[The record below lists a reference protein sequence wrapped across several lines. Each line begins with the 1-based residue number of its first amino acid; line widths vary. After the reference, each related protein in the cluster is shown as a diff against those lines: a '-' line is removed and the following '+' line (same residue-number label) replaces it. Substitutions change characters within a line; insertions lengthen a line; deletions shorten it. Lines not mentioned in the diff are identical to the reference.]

1 MGWSCPGYTLRI
13 AKYPPPA
20 GPAEAGGTWPLVG
33 RDEELALVARRLGGG
48 AVASVVI
55 AGGAGVGKSRMLGA
69 ATDEARAGGASV
81 VPPVLATRAAASI
94 PFGAFADLVPDSVA
108 SLTGP
113 ALLRAVSSSLRRRRG
128 RGGRQ
133 PLLVIDD
140 AHLLDAA
147 SAALVL
153 NLAAAGDAAMVIAA
167 VRSGEPCPDAIT
179 ALWKDRGAL
188 RLDLQPLSPAEV
200 TRLLAAALP
209 GGMVTARLARWVAEH
224 SGGNPLYCR
233 ELVLAGLAAGNIGQA
248 GGVWRRT
255 GSPVLSQRLAELL
268 HERVGVLSAAERE
281 ALELV
286 VLAEPADLGL
296 LERLTGPAPL
306 AALER
311 RRLIAVDGTAP
322 PRVRLGHPLY
332 GDVIRQDLGEVRRRQ
347 LGTVLADALEEH
359 SDPGPRSLLRVAAW
373 RLEAGTARPG
383 LLTRAAYAAS
393 MLSDQQL
400 AVRLASEALRLGG
413 GADAGLALARAEVR
427 RNHLAAAEEALAPWE
442 GRAGPQDQA
451 KEYITER
458 VPLVRWGLSRPPDAD
473 ALLGRARNWYPT
485 ASWRQYLQGW
495 AVLLAEDAGQL
506 EEAARLGQD
515 LLAQAGLE
523 PETQLLAA
531 FPSSVALLFT
541 GRTGQARQVVD
552 DSFSLA
558 RRLGPELREYAWAV
572 LAMWVGVRLETGHD
586 ADAVEPLAR
595 QAYRYA
601 LDYDDEELLGLSGI
615 VVGRIALCQ
624 GALGAARQHLAEAA
638 VHLTDC
644 DPRQQHGV
652 GLAMLAQTEA
662 LCGDAATARAALARA
677 EADYPVL
684 QATHWL
690 SRREYARARIWLAA
704 AEGDLAAAQHAALT
718 AASQCGQ
725 FLLTEITFCHDA
737 LRLGHPAPAIAG
749 RLAELASRTDAE
761 LPHAM
766 AAHAQAA
773 AASDPA
779 ALEATAARFAAAGAL
794 LLAAEAQADAARTYA
809 GRGHTANARHAT
821 VRAHQLT
828 AACPG
833 ARTPLLQAPPAPGL
847 TAREQ
852 QVAQLAAHGLTS
864 DQIAQRLVISVR
876 TAESHLYHAF
886 RKLGVHTRDELHAL
900 LTADPNPTQVATP
913 PR

>member
-1 MGWSCPGYTLRI
+1 M
-13 AKYPPPA
+13 
-20 GPAEAGGTWPLVG
+20 
-33 RDEELALVARRLGGG
+33 VARRLGGG

-55 AGGAGVGKSRMLGA
+55 AGGAGVGKSRLLGA
-69 ATDEARAGGASV
+69 AADAARAGGVAV

-94 PFGAFADLVPDSVA
+94 PFGALADLVPDSTA

-113 ALLRAVSSSLRRRRG
+113 ALLRAVSASLRRRG
-128 RGGRQ
+128 RGGRP
-133 PLLVIDD
+133 PLLVVDD

-153 NLAAAGDAAMVIAA
+153 NLAATGDAAMIIVT

-188 RLDLQPLSPAEV
+188 RLDLQPLSPADV

-209 GGMVTARLARWVAEH
+209 GGMVTAWLAQWVAGH

-233 ELVLAGLAAGNIGQA
+233 ELVLAGLASGSISQTD
-248 GGVWRRT
+248 GVWRQA
-255 GSPVLSQRLAELL
+255 GPPVLSPRLAELL
-268 HERVGVLSAAERE
+268 HERVGVLSAAERN

-306 AALER
+306 AALEQ

-332 GDVIRQDLGEVRRRQ
+332 GDVVRQDLGQVRRRQ

-359 SDPGPRSLLRVAAW
+359 GDPGPRSLLRVASW
-373 RLEAGTARPG
+373 RLDAGTARPG

-393 MLSDQQL
+393 TLSDQQL

-442 GRAGPQDQA
+442 GRAGPEAQA

-473 ALLGRARNWYPT
+473 ALLARARTWHPT
-485 ASWRQYLQGW
+485 STWRQFLQGW
-495 AVLLAEDAGQL
+495 TVLLAEDAGQL

-515 LLAQAGLE
+515 LLRQPGLE
-523 PETQLLAA
+523 PDTRLLAA
-531 FPSSVALLFT
+531 FPTSVALLFT

-552 DSFSLA
+552 GCFQLA
-558 RRLGPELREYAWAV
+558 RRLGPKLREYAWAV

-586 ADAVEPLAR
+586 ADAVEPLAQ
-595 QAYRYA
+595 QAHRYA
-601 LDYDDEELLGLSGI
+601 LDHDDEELLGLSAI
-615 VVGRIALCQ
+615 VLGRIALCQ
-624 GALGAARQHLAEAA
+624 GALAAARQHLAEAA
-638 VHLTDC
+638 VHLADC

-662 LCGDAATARAALARA
+662 LCGAAAAAQAALARA
-677 EADYPVL
+677 AGDFPWL
-684 QATHWL
+684 QASHWL

-704 AEGDLAAAQHAALT
+704 ADGDLAAGQQLALAA
-718 AASQCGQ
+718 ARDSGQ

-737 LRLGHPAPAIAG
+737 LRLGHPATAIAG
-749 RLAELASRTDAE
+749 RLAELAARTDAE

-766 AAHAQAA
+766 AAHAHAA
-773 AASDPA
+773 AASNPA
-779 ALEATAARFAAAGAL
+779 ALEAAAARFAAAGAL
-794 LLAAEAQADAARTYA
+794 LLAAEAQAAAARTYT
-809 GRGHTANARHAT
+809 GQGHTANARYAT
-821 VRAHQLT
+821 ARARQLA

-852 QVAQLAAHGLTS
+852 QVARLAAHGLTS

-886 RKLGVHTRDELHAL
+886 RKLGVHTRDELQAL
-900 LTADPNPTQVATP
+900 LADGTHGTRPAGSTQAP
-913 PR
+913 

>member
-1 MGWSCPGYTLRI
+1 
-13 AKYPPPA
+13 
-20 GPAEAGGTWPLVG
+20 VG
-33 RDEELALVARRLGGG
+33 RDEELALVAGRLGGG

-55 AGGAGVGKSRMLGA
+55 VGGAGVGKSRLLEA
-69 ATDEARAGGASV
+69 AADAARAGGAAV

-113 ALLRAVSSSLRRRRG
+113 ALLRAVSSSLRRRGHNG
-128 RGGRQ
+128 RP

-140 AHLLDAA
+140 AHVLDAA

-153 NLAAAGDAAMVIAA
+153 SLAAAGDAAMVIAA
-167 VRSGEPCPDAIT
+167 VRSGEPCPDAVT

-188 RLDLQPLSPAEV
+188 RLDLQPLSAADV
-200 TRLLAAALP
+200 TRLLEAALP
-209 GGMVTARLARWVAEH
+209 GGMVTSRLARWAADH
-224 SGGNPLYCR
+224 SAGNPLYCR
-233 ELVLAGLAAGNIGQA
+233 ELVLAGLAAGSIGQA

-255 GSPVLSQRLAELL
+255 GPPVLSQRLAELL

-286 VLAEPADLGL
+286 VLAEPAELSL

-306 AALER
+306 AALEQ

-332 GDVIRQDLGEVRRRQ
+332 GDVIRQDLGQVRRRQ
-347 LGTVLADALEEH
+347 LAAVLADALEERG
-359 SDPGPRSLLRVAAW
+359 DPGPRSLLRVAAW
-373 RLEAGTARPG
+373 RLDAGTARPG

-400 AVRLASEALRLGG
+400 AARLASEALWLGG
-413 GADAGLALARAEVR
+413 WADAGLALARAEVR

-442 GRAGPQDQA
+442 GRAGSQDQA

-458 VPLVRWGLSRPPDAD
+458 VPLLRWGLSRPPDAD
-473 ALLGRARNWYPT
+473 ALLARARAWYPAT
-485 ASWRQYLQGW
+485 SWRQHLQGW

-506 EEAARLGQD
+506 DQAARLGQD
-515 LLAQAGLE
+515 LLAQPGLE
-523 PETQLLAA
+523 PDTRLLAA
-531 FPSSVALLFT
+531 FPTSVALLFT

-552 DSFSLA
+552 SCFPLA
-558 RRLGPELREYAWAV
+558 RRLGPGLREYAWAV
-572 LAMWVGVRLETGHD
+572 LAMWVGARLESSHD
-586 ADAVEPLAR
+586 AGVVEPLAR
-595 QAYRYA
+595 QAHRYA
-601 LDYDDEELLGLSGI
+601 LDHDDEELLGLSAI
-615 VVGRIALCQ
+615 VLGRIALCQ
-624 GALGAARQHLAEAA
+624 GALGTARQHLAEAS

-662 LCGDAATARAALARA
+662 LRGDAAAAQAALARA
-677 EADYPVL
+677 AADYPVL

-704 AEGDLAAAQHAALT
+704 AEGDLATAQHAALA
-718 AASQCGQ
+718 AASECGQ

-737 LRLGHPAPAIAG
+737 LRLGHPATAIAA
-749 RLAELASRTDAE
+749 RLGELADRTDAE

-773 AASDPA
+773 AASNPA
-779 ALEATAARFAAAGAL
+779 ALEAAAARFAAAGAF
-794 LLAAEAQADAARTYA
+794 LLAAEAQATAARTYT
-809 GRGHTANARHAT
+809 GQGHTKNARHAT
-821 VRAHQLT
+821 ARAHQFA

-833 ARTPLLQAPPAPGL
+833 AHTPLLQAPTAPGL

-864 DQIAQRLVISVR
+864 DQIAQRLVISAR

-886 RKLGVHTRDELHAL
+886 RKLGVHTRNELQVL
-900 LTADPNPTQVATP
+900 LADGTSAAHPASSAQAP
-913 PR
+913 

>member
-1 MGWSCPGYTLRI
+1 
-13 AKYPPPA
+13 
-20 GPAEAGGTWPLVG
+20 VG
-33 RDEELALVARRLGGG
+33 RDEELALVGRRLGGG

-55 AGGAGVGKSRMLGA
+55 AGGAGVGKSRLLGVA
-69 ATDEARAGGASV
+69 ADAARAGGVAV

-94 PFGAFADLVPDSVA
+94 PFGAFADLVPDDVA

-113 ALLRAVSSSLRRRRG
+113 ALLRTVSSSIRGRRG
-128 RGGRQ
+128 RGGR
-133 PLLVIDD
+133 PSLLVIDD

-153 NLAAAGDAAMVIAA
+153 SLAATSDAAMVIVT

-188 RLDLQPLSPAEV
+188 RLDLQPLSAADV

-209 GGMVTARLARWVAEH
+209 GGMVTARLAQWVAGR

-233 ELVLAGLAAGNIGQA
+233 ELVLAGLAAGSIGQA
-248 GGVWRRT
+248 DGLWRQT
-255 GSPVLSQRLAELL
+255 GPPVLGQRLSELL
-268 HERVGVLSAAERE
+268 HERVGVLSAAERQ

-286 VLAEPADLGL
+286 VLAEPAELGL

-306 AALER
+306 AALEQ
-311 RRLIAVDGTAP
+311 RRLIAVHGTAP

-347 LGTVLADALEEH
+347 LGTVLADALEERG
-359 SDPGPRSLLRVAAW
+359 DPGPRSLLRVATW
-373 RLEAGTARPG
+373 RLDAGTARPG
-383 LLTRAAYAAS
+383 LLTKAAYAAS

-400 AVRLASEALRLGG
+400 AVRLAAEALRLGG

-427 RNHLAAAEEALAPWE
+427 RNRLGAAEEALAPWE
-442 GRAGPQDQA
+442 DRAGPESQA

-458 VPLVRWGLSRPPDAD
+458 VPLVRWGLSRPADAD
-473 ALLGRARNWYPT
+473 ALLGRAGSWYPT

-515 LLAQAGLE
+515 LLHQPALE
-523 PETQLLAA
+523 PDTRLLAA
-531 FPSSVALLFT
+531 FPTSVALLFT

-552 DSFSLA
+552 GCFQLA
-558 RRLGPELREYAWAV
+558 RRLGPKLREYAWAV
-572 LAMWVGVRLETGHD
+572 LAMWVGVRLETGQD
-586 ADAVEPLAR
+586 AGVVEPLAQ
-595 QAYRYA
+595 QAHRYA
-601 LDYDDEELLGLSGI
+601 LDHDDEELLGLAGI
-615 VVGRIALCQ
+615 VLGRIALCQ
-624 GALGAARQHLAEAA
+624 GALGMARRRLSEAATYLAE
-638 VHLTDC
+638 C

-662 LCGDAATARAALARA
+662 LCGNAAAARAALDRA
-677 EADYPVL
+677 GADFPWL
-684 QATHWL
+684 QASHWL
-690 SRREYARARIWLAA
+690 SRREYARARVWLAA
-704 AEGDLAAAQHAALT
+704 AEGDLAAAQRAAL
-718 AASQCGQ
+718 AAAGDCGQ

-737 LRLGHPAPAIAG
+737 LRLGHPAPALAR

-773 AASDPA
+773 AAGDPA
-779 ALEATAARFAAAGAL
+779 ALDAVAGRFAAAGAF
-794 LLAAEAQADAARTYA
+794 LLAAEAQATAAHTYA
-809 GRGHTANARHAT
+809 GQGHTAAARHAT
-821 VRAHQLT
+821 ARAHQFA

-833 ARTPLLQAPPAPGL
+833 ASTPLLQAPPAPGL

-852 QVAQLAAHGLTS
+852 QVAQLAAQGLTS

-886 RKLGVHTRDELHAL
+886 RKLGAHHRDELPAL
-900 LTADPNPTQVATP
+900 LTGGAHGTTP
-913 PR
+913 AGSAQTP

>member
-1 MGWSCPGYTLRI
+1 M
-13 AKYPPPA
+13 
-20 GPAEAGGTWPLVG
+20 G
-33 RDEELALVARRLGGG
+33 RDEELALVARRLGSG
-48 AVASVVI
+48 AAASVVI
-55 AGGAGVGKSRMLGA
+55 AGGAGVGKSRLLEA
-69 ATDEARAGGASV
+69 AADAARAGGAAV

-94 PFGAFADLVPDSVA
+94 PFGALADLVPDSTA
-108 SLTGP
+108 ALAGP
-113 ALLRAVSSSLRRRRG
+113 ALMRAVSSSLRGRG
-128 RGGRQ
+128 RGGRP

-153 NLAAAGDAAMVIAA
+153 SLVTAGDAAMVIAA
-167 VRSGEPCPDAIT
+167 VRSGEACPDAVT

-188 RLDLQPLSPAEV
+188 RLDLQPLSSADV
-200 TRLLAAALP
+200 TRLLAVALP
-209 GGMVTARLARWVAEH
+209 GGMVTARLAQWVAGH

-233 ELVLAGLAAGNIGQA
+233 ELVLAGLAAGSIGQV
-248 GGVWRRT
+248 GGVWRQT
-255 GSPVLSQRLAELL
+255 GPPVLSPRLAELL
-268 HERVGVLSAAERE
+268 RERVGVLSAPERE
-281 ALELV
+281 GLELV
-286 VLAEPADLGL
+286 VLAEPAELGL

-306 AALER
+306 AALEQ
-311 RRLIAVDGTAP
+311 RRLIVVDAAA

-332 GDVIRQDLGEVRRRQ
+332 GDVIRQDLGQVRRRQ
-347 LGTVLADALEEH
+347 LGMVLADAFEEH
-359 SDPGPRSLLRVAAW
+359 ADPGPRSLLRVAAW
-373 RLEAGTARPG
+373 RLDAGTARPG
-383 LLTRAAYAAS
+383 LLTKAAYAAS
-393 MLSDQQL
+393 VLSDQQL

-442 GRAGPQDQA
+442 GRAGSQAQA

-458 VPLVRWGLSRPPDAD
+458 VPLVRWGLSHPADAD
-473 ALLGRARNWYPT
+473 ALLSRARTWHPT

-506 EEAARLGQD
+506 DEAVRLGQD
-515 LLAQAGLE
+515 LLGQPGLE
-523 PETQLLAA
+523 PDTHLLAA
-531 FPSSVALLFT
+531 FPTSVALLFT

-552 DSFSLA
+552 GCFQLA

-572 LAMWVGVRLETGHD
+572 LAMWVGVRLETGRD
-586 ADAVEPLAR
+586 AGLVEPLAQ

-601 LDYDDEELLGLSGI
+601 LDHDDEELLGLSAI
-615 VVGRIALCQ
+615 VLGRIALCQ
-624 GALGAARQHLAEAA
+624 GALASARQSLAEAA

-662 LCGDAATARAALARA
+662 LRGDASAARAALARA
-677 EADYPVL
+677 TADYPML

-690 SRREYARARIWLAA
+690 PRREYARARIWLAA
-704 AEGDLAAAQHAALT
+704 AEGDLAAAQHTALA

-749 RLAELASRTDAE
+749 RLTALAARTDAE
-761 LPHAM
+761 LPHTM
-766 AAHAQAA
+766 AAHAAA
-773 AASDPA
+773 AADGDPA
-779 ALEATAARFAAAGAL
+779 ALETAAGRFAAAGAF
-794 LLAAEAQADAARTYA
+794 LLAAETQATAARVYA
-809 GRGHTANARHAT
+809 GQGHTANARHANA
-821 VRAHQLT
+821 RARQLA

-833 ARTPLLQAPPAPGL
+833 ARTPLLQAPAASAL
-847 TAREQ
+847 TPREQ

-864 DQIAQRLVISVR
+864 DQIAQQLVISVR

-886 RKLGVHTRDELHAL
+886 HKLGVHTRNELQTL
-900 LTADPNPTQVATP
+900 LADRTHGTHPPVP
-913 PR
+913 PRRRKPAPTRELR

>member
-1 MGWSCPGYTLRI
+1 
-13 AKYPPPA
+13 
-20 GPAEAGGTWPLVG
+20 VG

-48 AVASVVI
+48 AVASVVVV
-55 AGGAGVGKSRMLGA
+55 GGAGVGKSRLLQA
-69 ATDEARAGGASV
+69 AADAARAGGV
-81 VPPVLATRAAASI
+81 VVVAPVLATRAAASI
-94 PFGAFADLVPDSVA
+94 PFGAFADLVPDSTA
-108 SLTGP
+108 ALTGP
-113 ALLRAVSSSLRRRRG
+113 ALLRAVSSSLRHSG
-128 RGGRQ
+128 HDGHP

-153 NLAAAGDAAMVIAA
+153 NLAATGDAAMMIVA

-200 TRLLAAALP
+200 TRLLEAALP
-209 GGMVTARLARWVAEH
+209 GGMVTTRLAQQVAGH

-233 ELVLAGLAAGNIGQA
+233 ELVLAGLAAGSIGQA
-248 GGVWRRT
+248 GGLWRQT
-255 GSPVLSQRLAELL
+255 GPPVLSQRLAELL
-268 HERVGVLSAAERE
+268 HERMGVLSAVERE

-286 VLAEPADLGL
+286 VLAEPAELGL
-296 LERLTGPAPL
+296 LERLTGPVPL
-306 AALER
+306 AALEQ

-332 GDVIRQDLGEVRRRQ
+332 GDVIRQDMGEVRRRQ
-347 LGTVLADALEEH
+347 LGTVLADALEERG
-359 SDPGPRSLLRVAAW
+359 DPGPRSLLRAATW

-383 LLTRAAYAAS
+383 LLTRAAVAAS
-393 MLSDQQL
+393 TLSDQQL
-400 AVRLASEALRLGG
+400 AVQLASEALRLGG

-442 GRAGPQDQA
+442 GRAGSQDQA

-473 ALLGRARNWYPT
+473 ALLGRARAWHPT
-485 ASWRQYLQGW
+485 ATWRQYLQGW

-515 LLAQAGLE
+515 LLGQPGLE
-523 PETQLLAA
+523 PDTRLLAA
-531 FPSSVALLFT
+531 FPTSVALLFT
-541 GRTGQARQVVD
+541 GHSAQARQVVD
-552 DSFSLA
+552 ACFQLA

-572 LAMWVGVRLETGHD
+572 LAMWVGVRLETGRD
-586 ADAVEPLAR
+586 AGVVEPLAR

-601 LDYDDEELLGLSGI
+601 LDHDDEELLGLSAI
-615 VVGRIALCQ
+615 VLGRIALCQ

-662 LCGDAATARAALARA
+662 LCGNPAAAQAALARA
-677 EADYPVL
+677 AADYPVL

-690 SRREYARARIWLAA
+690 SRREYTRARIWLAA
-704 AEGDLAAAQHAALT
+704 AEGDPAAAQHAAL
-718 AASQCGQ
+718 AAADDNGQ

-749 RLAELASRTDAE
+749 RLAKLAGRTDAE

-779 ALEATAARFAAAGAL
+779 ALEAVAERFAAAGAF
-794 LLAAEAQADAARTYA
+794 LLAAEAQAAAARTYA
-809 GRGHTANARHAT
+809 GHGHTANARRAT
-821 VRAHQLT
+821 ARAHQLA

-833 ARTPLLQAPPAPGL
+833 ARTPLLQAPPVPGL

-852 QVAQLAAHGLTS
+852 QVARLAAQGLTS

-876 TAESHLYHAF
+876 TAESHLYHVF
-886 RKLGVHTRDELHAL
+886 RKLGVHTRNELQAL
-900 LTADPNPTQVATP
+900 LADGTSAAHPASSAQAP
-913 PR
+913 